1 MIVLCLQIRSCPS
14 KNDLRSGKNLIP
26 LHEFMTSKA
35 SIYDPGWL
43 PSRIVS
49 YLVGRPL
56 WWALEQT
63 GIVGDEGTQSR
74 NETNWWGEYVVV
86 ELVEKAADGVL
97 SLQQERMR
105 GSADALYTWEEFRRT
120 FSSVFGSSH
129 ELLNETDARVILKY
143 LERERQ
149 QVVLSNEVRSYALD
163 KETSLMVLIQVI
175 KFVEGSTVP
184 GERIITSVDHGILE
198 LKSAIHNLQHQ
209 IDSVQRKIDECGTI
223 FNVLICI

>member
-1 MIVLCLQIRSCPS
+1 
-14 KNDLRSGKNLIP
+14 
-26 LHEFMTSKA
+26 MTSKA

-105 GSADALYTWEEFRRT
+105 GSADALYTWDDFRRT
-120 FSSVFGSSH
+120 FSSVFGSSN
-129 ELLNETDARVILKY
+129 EPLNEIDARVILKY

-149 QVVLSNEVRSYALD
+149 QVVLSNEVRFHVLD
-163 KETSLMVLIQVI
+163 KVALLMLPNQVI
-175 KFVEGSTVP
+175 KFVEASTIP
-184 GERIITSVDHGILE
+184 DERTITPVDHGILE
-198 LKSAIHNLQHQ
+198 LKSAIYNMQRQ
-209 IDSVQRKIDECGTI
+209 IDSVQRKIDKCGTT
-223 FNVLICI
+223 LDALGCI